1 MEFEI
6 KHKPAYALL
15 VARLKPEESI
25 VAESGAMAFMTPNIE
40 VKTRSRGGLLSGL
53 KVKILGGQSFFVND
67 LVAHGTAGEV
77 GLVSAP
83 IGDMERLEIKSG
95 SEYAIQKQAFV
106 ASTPEVVIDTQ
117 WQGFTKGLFGQSL
130 FLLKA
135 TGQGDVWINVFGAIE
150 KRSLKAGEHLIV
162 DNFHLVAFSSTCKY
176 NVRKTGG
183 IKETL
188 FSGEG
193 LVVDIEGPGDVLLQT
208 KNIREFV
215 NWLWP
220 MIEPMVKNEVRSE
233 VSSSQGG
240 TQGFRFGKKF

>member
-15 VARLKPEESI
+15 VAQLKAEESI
-25 VAESGAMAFMTPNIE
+25 VAESGAIAFMSPNVE

-53 KVKILGGQSFFVND
+53 KVKVLGGQSFFVND
-67 LVAHGTAGEV
+67 LTAKGSSGEV

-83 IGDMERLEIKSG
+83 IGDMERLGVEG
-95 SEYAIQKQAFV
+95 GGYAIQKQSFV
-106 ASTPEVVIDTQ
+106 ASTPGVTIDTE
-117 WQGFTKGLFGQSL
+117 WQGFKGLFGQGL

-150 KRSLKAGEHLIV
+150 KRTLKSGEHIFV
-162 DNFHLVAFSSTCKY
+162 DNFHLVAFSNTCKY
-176 NVRKTGG
+176 GVRKIGG
-183 IKETL
+183 LKATL

-193 LVVDIEGPGDVLLQT
+193 LVIDVEGPGEVLIQT
-208 KNIREFV
+208 KSVREFV
-215 NWLWP
+215 DWLWP

-233 VSSSQGG
+233 VSSSQG
-240 TQGFRFGKKF
+240 QGQKRGFSFGKP